1 MWNKIVPGEVKMES
15 IRDAVLEGKP
25 VVLIDDR
32 REFEADLVY
41 PAGIAS
47 PGVVNFMLSMKGLL
61 CLTMDMDEAL
71 KRGFFPMPSKGGETN
86 FLIPIDYRENF
97 TGITAEERA
106 LTAKKLAEGLSIKH
120 FRYPGHLHLLG
131 GIGLNRRRGHTE
143 GSLELME
150 ILGFKRYA
158 LIVEILDE
166 RGDSHNREYALK
178 LAEDRGLPVVNIDD
192 VWKEFVKRKQLMRI
206 YANAR
211 LPTKYGEFR
220 IIAFDNELDF
230 KEHVA
235 IVKEPYGEVP
245 LVRMHSKCLTGDTLA
260 SLKCDCGSQL
270 ANSLRMIAQEGGIL
284 LYMDQEGRGI
294 GLKEKIKA
302 YELQDEGLDTVE
314 ANEALGHKADERTY
328 EAAFQ
333 MLRALGVW
341 RIRLITNNPAKTKAL
356 EEFGIE
362 VVETVP
368 APPEVTEHNRL
379 YLKVK
384 EEKLGHRL
392 PVKV

>member
-1 MWNKIVPGEVKMES
+1 MNLEE
-15 IRDAVLEGKP
+15 IRRAILGGKP

-32 REFEADLVY
+32 REFEADLIY
-41 PAGIAS
+41 PAEIAS
-47 PGVVNFMLSMKGLL
+47 AEVVNFMLSAKGLL

-71 KRGFFPMPSKGGETN
+71 RKGFFRLPSKEGETN
-86 FLIPIDYRENF
+86 FLIPVDYKETF

-106 LTAKKLAEGLSIKH
+106 LTARKLAEGLGIGH

-143 GSLELME
+143 SSLELME
-150 ILGFKRYA
+150 FLGFKRYA
-158 LIVEILDE
+158 LIVELLDE
-166 RGDSHNREYALK
+166 KGDSHNREYALK
-178 LAEDRGLPVVNIDD
+178 FAEEHSLPVITTDD
-192 VWKEFVKRKQLMRI
+192 VWKEFVRKKQLMRI

-235 IVKEPYGEVP
+235 IVKEPYGDVP
-245 LVRMHSKCLTGDTLA
+245 LVRVHSKCLTGDTLA

-302 YELQDEGLDTVE
+302 YELQDKGLDTVE
-314 ANEALGHKADERTY
+314 ANEALGYKADERTY

-333 MLRALGVW
+333 MLKALGVSKV
-341 RIRLITNNPAKTKAL
+341 RLITNNPAKAKAL

-362 VVETVP
+362 VVEVVP
-368 APPEVTEHNRL
+368 APPEVTEYNRN

-384 EEKLGHRL
+384 VEKLGHKL
-392 PVKV
+392 PFEI

>member
-1 MWNKIVPGEVKMES
+1 MNLEE
-15 IRDAVLEGKP
+15 IRRAILEGKP

-32 REFEADLVY
+32 REFEADLIY
-41 PAGIAS
+41 PAEIAS
-47 PGVVNFMLSMKGLL
+47 AEVVNFMLSAKGLL

-71 KRGFFPMPSKGGETN
+71 KKGFFRLPSKEGETN
-86 FLIPIDYRENF
+86 FLIPVDYRETF

-106 LTAKKLAEGLSIKH
+106 LTAKKLAEGLGVEA

-143 GSLELME
+143 SSLELME
-150 ILGFKRYA
+150 FLGFRRYA
-158 LIVEILDE
+158 LIIEILDE
-166 RGDSHNREYALK
+166 KGDSHNREYALK
-178 LAEDRGLPVVNIDD
+178 FAEEHGLPVITTDD
-192 VWKEFVKRKQLMRI
+192 VWKEFVKRKQLIRV

-211 LPTKYGEFR
+211 LPTRYGEFR
-220 IIAFDNELDF
+220 IIAFENELDF

-235 IVKEPYGEVP
+235 IVKEPYGKVP
-245 LVRMHSKCLTGDTLA
+245 LVRVHSKCLTGDTLA

-302 YELQDEGLDTVE
+302 YELQDKGLDTVE

-333 MLRALGVW
+333 MLRALGVS
-341 RIRLITNNPAKTKAL
+341 RIKLITNNPAKAKAL

-362 VVETVP
+362 VVEIVP
-368 APPEVTEHNRL
+368 APPEITEHNRT

-384 EEKLGHRL
+384 VEKLGHKL
-392 PVKV
+392 PFEV

>member
-1 MWNKIVPGEVKMES
+1 MNLEELKRTI
-15 IRDAVLEGKP
+15 LEGKP

-32 REFEADLVY
+32 REFEADLIY
-41 PAGIAS
+41 PAEMAS
-47 PGVVNFMLSMKGLL
+47 AEIVNFMLSAKGLL

-71 KRGFFPMPSKGGETN
+71 KKGFFRLPSKEGETN
-86 FLIPIDYRENF
+86 FLIPVDYKETF

-106 LTAKKLAEGLSIKH
+106 LTAKKLAEGLGVEA

-143 GSLELME
+143 SSLELME
-150 ILGFKRYA
+150 FLGFKRYA
-158 LIVEILDE
+158 LIIEILDE
-166 RGDSHNREYALK
+166 KGDSHNREYALK
-178 LAEDRGLPVVNIDD
+178 FAEEHGLPVITTDD
-192 VWKEFVKRKQLMRI
+192 VWREFVRRKQLIRV

-220 IIAFDNELDF
+220 IIAFENELDF

-235 IVKEPYGEVP
+235 IVKEPYGDVP
-245 LVRMHSKCLTGDTLA
+245 LVRVHSKCLTGDTLA

-302 YELQDEGLDTVE
+302 YELQDKGLDTVE
-314 ANEALGHKADERTY
+314 ANKALGFKADERTY

-333 MLRALGVW
+333 MLRALGVSKV
-341 RIRLITNNPAKTKAL
+341 RLITNNPAKAKAL
-356 EEFGIE
+356 EELGIE
-362 VVETVP
+362 VVEVVP
-368 APPEVTEHNRL
+368 APPEVTEYNRN

-384 EEKLGHRL
+384 VEKLGHKL
-392 PVKV
+392 PFEV

>member
-1 MWNKIVPGEVKMES
+1 MNWDS
-15 IRDAVLEGKP
+15 IRNAILDGKP
-25 VVLIDDR
+25 VVLIDNR

-41 PAGIAS
+41 PAEIAS
-47 PGVVNFMLSMKGLL
+47 PEVVNFMLSMKGLL
-61 CLTMDMDEAL
+61 CLTMDMGEAL
-71 KRGFFPMPSKGGETN
+71 KRGFFPLPSKEGETN
-86 FLIPIDYRENF
+86 FLIPVDYGKNF

-106 LTAKKLAEGLSIKH
+106 LTAKKLAEGLSIEH

-131 GIGLNRRRGHTE
+131 GVGLNRRRGHTE

-166 RGDSHNREYALK
+166 KGDSHKGEYALK
-178 LAEDRGLPVVNIDD
+178 LAGEHGLPVVNIDD
-192 VWKEFVKRKQLMRI
+192 VWKEFVKRKQLI
-206 YANAR
+206 KVYANAR
-211 LPTKYGEFR
+211 LPTRYGEFR
-220 IIAFDNELDF
+220 IIAFENELDF

-235 IVKEPYGEVP
+235 IVREPYGEVP
-245 LVRMHSKCLTGDTLA
+245 LLRIHSKCLTGDTLA

-270 ANSLRMIAQEGGIL
+270 ANSLRMIAQGGGIL

-302 YELQDEGLDTVE
+302 YELQDRGLDTVE
-314 ANEALGHKADERTY
+314 ANEALGHRADERTY

-333 MLRALGVW
+333 MLRALDVSKV
-341 RIRLITNNPAKTKAL
+341 RLITNNPAKAKAL

-362 VVETVP
+362 VVEMVP
-368 APPEVTEHNRL
+368 APPEVTEYNRT

>member
-1 MWNKIVPGEVKMES
+1 MNWDS
-15 IRDAVLEGKP
+15 IRNAILDGKP

-41 PAGIAS
+41 PAEIAS
-47 PGVVNFMLSMKGLL
+47 PEVVNFMLSMKGLL

-71 KRGFFPMPSKGGETN
+71 KRGFFLLPSKEGETN
-86 FLIPIDYRENF
+86 FLIPVDYRENF
-97 TGITAEERA
+97 TGITSEERA
-106 LTAKKLAEGLSIKH
+106 LTARKIAEGLSVEH

-131 GIGLNRRRGHTE
+131 GVGLNRRRGHTE

-178 LAEDRGLPVVNIDD
+178 LAEEHGLPVVNIDD
-192 VWKEFVKRKQLMRI
+192 VWKEFVKRKQLI
-206 YANAR
+206 KVYANAR
-211 LPTKYGEFR
+211 LPTRYGEFR
-220 IIAFDNELDF
+220 IIAFHNELDF
-230 KEHVA
+230 KEHAA
-235 IVKEPYGEVP
+235 IVREPYGEVP
-245 LVRMHSKCLTGDTLA
+245 LVRIHSKCLTGDTLA

-302 YELQDEGLDTVE
+302 YELQDKGLDTVE

-328 EAAFQ
+328 ESAFQ
-333 MLRALGVW
+333 MLRALGVSKV
-341 RIRLITNNPAKTKAL
+341 RLITNNPAKARAL
-356 EEFGIE
+356 EELGIE
-362 VVETVP
+362 VVEVVP
-368 APPEVTEHNRL
+368 APPEVTEYNRA

>member
-1 MWNKIVPGEVKMES
+1 MNLGELRK
-15 IRDAVLEGKP
+15 AVLDGKP

-32 REFEADLVY
+32 REFEADLIY
-41 PAGIAS
+41 PAEIAS
-47 PGVVNFMLSMKGLL
+47 AEVVNFMLSAKGLL

-71 KRGFFPMPSKGGETN
+71 KRGFFRLPSKEGETN
-86 FLIPIDYRENF
+86 FLIPVDYKETF
-97 TGITAEERA
+97 TGVTAEERA
-106 LTAKKLAEGLSIKH
+106 LTARKLAGGLGVEA

-143 GSLELME
+143 SSLELME
-150 ILGFKRYA
+150 FLGFKRYA
-158 LIVEILDE
+158 LIIEILDE

-178 LAEDRGLPVVNIDD
+178 FAEEHDLPVITTDD
-192 VWKEFVKRKQLMRI
+192 VWKEFVKRKQLIRV

-211 LPTKYGEFR
+211 LPTRYGEFR
-220 IIAFDNELDF
+220 IIAFENELDF

-235 IVKEPYGEVP
+235 IVKEPYGDVP
-245 LVRMHSKCLTGDTLA
+245 LVRIHSKCLTGDTLA

-270 ANSLRMIAQEGGIL
+270 ANSLRMIAREGGIL

-302 YELQDEGLDTVE
+302 YELQDKGLDTVE
-314 ANEALGHKADERTY
+314 ANEALGYKADERTY

-333 MLRALGVW
+333 MLRALDVS
-341 RIRLITNNPAKTKAL
+341 RIRLITNNPAKARAL

-362 VVETVP
+362 VVEVVP
-368 APPEVTEHNRL
+368 APGEVTEYNRP
-379 YLKVK
+379 YLRVK
-384 EEKLGHRL
+384 AEKLGHKL
-392 PVKV
+392 PFEV

>member
-1 MWNKIVPGEVKMES
+1 MNWEE
-15 IRDAVLEGKP
+15 IRKAVLDGKP

-32 REFEADLVY
+32 REFEADLIY
-41 PAGIAS
+41 PAEIAS
-47 PGVVNFMLSMKGLL
+47 SEVVNFMLSAKGLL

-71 KRGFFPMPSKGGETN
+71 ERGFFPLPSKEGETN
-86 FLIPIDYRENF
+86 FLVPVDYSETF

-106 LTAKKLAEGLSIKH
+106 LTARKIAEGLDIEA

-131 GIGLNRRRGHTE
+131 GVGLNRRRGHTE
-143 GSLELME
+143 SSLELME
-150 ILGFKRYA
+150 FLCFKRYA

-166 RGDSHNREYALK
+166 EGDSHNRDYALNF
-178 LAEDRGLPVVNIDD
+178 AREHGLPVLTTDD
-192 VWKEFVKRKQLMRI
+192 VWKEFVRRKQLVRV

-211 LPTKYGEFR
+211 LPTRYGEFR

-230 KEHVA
+230 REHVA
-235 IVKEPYGEVP
+235 IVKEPYGEIP
-245 LVRMHSKCLTGDTLA
+245 LVRVHSKCLTGDTLA

-270 ANSLRMIAQEGGIL
+270 ANALRMIAQEGGIL

-302 YELQDEGLDTVE
+302 YELQDKGLDTVE
-314 ANEALGHKADERTY
+314 ANEALGHKEDERTY

-333 MLRALGVW
+333 MLRALGVSKV
-341 RIRLITNNPAKTKAL
+341 RLITNNPAKAKAL

-362 VVETVP
+362 VVETIP
-368 APPEVTEHNRL
+368 APGEVTDHNRP
-379 YLKVK
+379 YLRVK
-384 EEKLGHRL
+384 AEKLGHRI
-392 PVKV
+392 PFEI

>member
-1 MWNKIVPGEVKMES
+1 MNWGE
-15 IRDAVLEGKP
+15 IRKAVLDGKP
-25 VVLIDDR
+25 VVLIDEG

-41 PAGIAS
+41 PAEIAS
-47 PGVVNFMLSMKGLL
+47 SEVVNFMLSAKGLL

-71 KRGFFPMPSKGGETN
+71 ERGFFPLLSKEGETN
-86 FLIPIDYRENF
+86 FLVPVDYSETF

-106 LTAKKLAEGLSIKH
+106 LTARKIAEGLSVKA

-131 GIGLNRRRGHTE
+131 GVGLNRRRGHTE
-143 GSLELME
+143 SSLELME
-150 ILGFKRYA
+150 FLGFKRYA

-166 RGDSHNREYALK
+166 EGDSHNRDYALNF
-178 LAEDRGLPVVNIDD
+178 AREHGLPVLTTDD
-192 VWKEFVKRKQLMRI
+192 VWKEFVRRKQLIRV

-211 LPTKYGEFR
+211 LPTRYGEFR

-230 KEHVA
+230 REHVA

-245 LVRMHSKCLTGDTLA
+245 LVRIHSKCLTGDTLA

-270 ANSLRMIAQEGGIL
+270 AHALMMIAQEGGIL

-302 YELQDEGLDTVE
+302 YELQDKGLDTVE
-314 ANEALGHKADERTY
+314 ANDALGHKADERTY

-333 MLRALGVW
+333 MLRALGVSKVK
-341 RIRLITNNPAKTKAL
+341 LITNNPAKAKAL

-362 VVETVP
+362 VVEIIP
-368 APPEVTEHNRL
+368 APGEVTEHNRP
-379 YLKVK
+379 YLRVK
-384 EEKLGHRL
+384 AEKLGHRL
-392 PVKV
+392 PFEV

>member
-1 MWNKIVPGEVKMES
+1 MNWNS
-15 IRDAVLEGKP
+15 IREKVLERKP
-25 VVLIDDR
+25 IVLIDDR

-41 PAGIAS
+41 PAEIAS
-47 PGVVNFMLSMKGLL
+47 SEVVNFMLSVKGLL
-61 CLTMDMDEAL
+61 CLTMEVDEAL
-71 KRGFFPMPSKGGETN
+71 KKGFFPLPSKEGETN
-86 FLIPIDYRENF
+86 FLIPVDYRENF

-106 LTAKKLAEGLSIKH
+106 LTARKLAEGLSVEH

-143 GSLELME
+143 SSLELME
-150 ILGFKRYA
+150 ILGFRRYA

-166 RGDSHNREYALK
+166 SGDSHNREYALK
-178 LAEDRGLPVVNIDD
+178 LAEEHDLPVLTTDD
-192 VWKEFVKRKQLMRI
+192 VWKEFVKRKQLIRI

-211 LPTKYGEFR
+211 LPTRYGEFR

-230 KEHVA
+230 KEHAA

-245 LVRMHSKCLTGDTLA
+245 LVRIHSKCLTGDTLA

-302 YELQDEGLDTVE
+302 YELQDRGLDTVE

-333 MLRALGVW
+333 MLRALGVSKV
-341 RIRLITNNPAKTKAL
+341 RLITNNPAKAKAL

-362 VVETVP
+362 VVEIVP
-368 APPEVTEHNRL
+368 APPEVTEYNRT

-384 EEKLGHRL
+384 AEKLGHKL

>member
-1 MWNKIVPGEVKMES
+1 MNWGE
-15 IRDAVLEGKP
+15 IRKKVLEGKP
-25 VVLIDDR
+25 IVLIDDR
-32 REFEADLVY
+32 REFEADLIY
-41 PAGIAS
+41 PAEIAS
-47 PGVVNFMLSMKGLL
+47 PEVVNFMLSMKGLL

-71 KRGFFPMPSKGGETN
+71 KRGFFPLPSKEGETN
-86 FLIPIDYRENF
+86 FLVPVDYKETF

-106 LTAKKLAEGLSIKH
+106 LTARKIAEGLGVEA

-143 GSLELME
+143 SSLELME

-166 RGDSHNREYALK
+166 KGDSHNREYALK
-178 LAEDRGLPVVNIDD
+178 LAEEHGLPVLTTDD
-192 VWKEFVKRKQLMRI
+192 VWKEFVRRKQLMRI

-211 LPTKYGEFR
+211 LPTRYGDFR

-245 LVRMHSKCLTGDTLA
+245 LVRVHSKCLTGDTLA

-270 ANSLRMIAQEGGIL
+270 ANALRMIAQEGGIL

-302 YELQDEGLDTVE
+302 YELQDKGYDTVE
-314 ANEALGHKADERTY
+314 ANKALGRGEDERTY

-333 MLRALGVW
+333 MLRALGVSKV
-341 RIRLITNNPAKTKAL
+341 RLITNNPRKAKAL

-362 VVETVP
+362 VVEIVP
-368 APPEVTEHNRL
+368 TPGEVTEHNKP

-384 EEKLGHRL
+384 AEKLGHRL
-392 PVKV
+392 PFEV

>member
-1 MWNKIVPGEVKMES
+1 MNLEE
-15 IRDAVLEGKP
+15 IRKAILDGKP

-32 REFEADLVY
+32 REFEADLIY
-41 PAGIAS
+41 PAEIAS
-47 PGVVNFMLSMKGLL
+47 AEVVNFMLSAKGLL

-71 KRGFFPMPSKGGETN
+71 KRGFFRLPSKEGETN
-86 FLIPIDYRENF
+86 FLIPVDYKETF

-106 LTAKKLAEGLSIKH
+106 LTAKKLAEGLSVEH

-143 GSLELME
+143 SSLELME
-150 ILGFKRYA
+150 FLGFKRYA
-158 LIVEILDE
+158 LIIEILDE
-166 RGDSHNREYALK
+166 KGDSHNREYALK
-178 LAEDRGLPVVNIDD
+178 FAEEHGLPVITTDD
-192 VWKEFVKRKQLMRI
+192 VWKEFVKRKQLI
-206 YANAR
+206 KVYANAR
-211 LPTKYGEFR
+211 LPTRYGEFR
-220 IIAFDNELDF
+220 IISFDNELDF

-235 IVKEPYGEVP
+235 IVKEPYGDVP
-245 LVRMHSKCLTGDTLA
+245 LVRIHSKCLTGDTLA

-302 YELQDEGLDTVE
+302 YELQDKGLDTVE
-314 ANEALGHKADERTY
+314 ANEALGFKADERTY

-333 MLRALGVW
+333 MLRALGVSKV
-341 RIRLITNNPAKTKAL
+341 RLITNNPAKVKAL

-362 VVETVP
+362 VVEVVP
-368 APPEVTEHNRL
+368 ALPEVTEYNRP
-379 YLKVK
+379 YLRVK
-384 EEKLGHRL
+384 AEKLGHRL
-392 PVKV
+392 PFEV

>member
-1 MWNKIVPGEVKMES
+1 MNWDS
-15 IRDAVLEGKP
+15 IKNAVLEGKP

-32 REFEADLVY
+32 REFEADLIY
-41 PAGIAS
+41 PAEMAS
-47 PGVVNFMLSMKGLL
+47 PEVVNFMLSMKGLL
-61 CLTMDMDEAL
+61 CLTMDMDDAL
-71 KRGFFPMPSKGGETN
+71 KAGFFPLPSKEGETN
-86 FLIPIDYRENF
+86 FLVPVDYKETF

-106 LTAKKLAEGLSIKH
+106 LTARKVAEGLGVEA

-143 GSLELME
+143 SSLELME

-166 RGDSHNREYALK
+166 KGDSHNREYALK
-178 LAEDRGLPVVNIDD
+178 LAEEHDLPVLTTDD

-211 LPTKYGEFR
+211 LPTRYGNFR
-220 IIAFDNELDF
+220 IISFDNELDF

-235 IVKEPYGEVP
+235 IVKEPYGEAP
-245 LVRMHSKCLTGDTLA
+245 LVRVHSRCLTGDTLG

-270 ANSLRMIAQEGGIL
+270 ANALRMISLEGGIL

-294 GLKEKIKA
+294 GLKDKVKA
-302 YELQDEGLDTVE
+302 YELQDKGLDTVE
-314 ANEALGHKADERTY
+314 ANEALGHKADERTF

-333 MLRALGVW
+333 MLRALGVSKV
-341 RIRLITNNPAKTKAL
+341 RLITNNPSKVKAL

-362 VVETVP
+362 VVERVP
-368 APPEVTEHNRL
+368 ALGEVTEHNRF
-379 YLKVK
+379 YLKTK
-384 EEKLGHRL
+384 AEKLGHKL
-392 PVKV
+392 PFEI

>member
-1 MWNKIVPGEVKMES
+1 MDAKT
-15 IRDAVLEGKP
+15 IREAVLSGKP

-32 REFEADLVY
+32 REFEADLIY
-41 PAGIAS
+41 PAEIAS
-47 PGVVNFMLSMKGLL
+47 AEVVNFMLSMKGLL
-61 CLTMDMDEAL
+61 CLTMDMEEAL
-71 KRGFFPMPSKGGETN
+71 RRGFFPLPSKGGETN
-86 FLIPIDYRENF
+86 FLIPVDYSETF

-106 LTAKKLAEGLSIKH
+106 LTARKLAEGLGVEH

-143 GSLELME
+143 SSLELME
-150 ILGFKRYA
+150 ILGFRRYA
-158 LIVEILDE
+158 LIVEILDGS
-166 RGDSHNREYALK
+166 GDSHNRDYALE
-178 LAEDRGLPVVNIDD
+178 LARKHDLPVLTTDD
-192 VWKEFVKRKQLMRI
+192 VWREFVRRKQLIRV

-211 LPTKYGEFR
+211 LPTRYGEFR
-220 IIAFDNELDF
+220 IIAFENELDF

-235 IVKEPYGEVP
+235 IVKEPYGDAP
-245 LVRMHSKCLTGDTLA
+245 LVRIHSKCLTGDTLA

-302 YELQDEGLDTVE
+302 YELQDKGLDTVE
-314 ANEALGHKADERTY
+314 ANEAIGHRPDERTY

-333 MLRALGVW
+333 MLRALGVE
-341 RIRLITNNPAKTKAL
+341 RVRLITNNPDKVRAL
-356 EEFGIE
+356 RELGME
-362 VVETVP
+362 VVEVVP
-368 APPEVTEHNRL
+368 APPEVTEYNRT

-384 EEKLGHRL
+384 AEKLGHRIFL
-392 PVKV
+392 

>member
-1 MWNKIVPGEVKMES
+1 MNWNS
-15 IRDAVLEGKP
+15 IKEKVLDGKTI
-25 VVLIDDR
+25 VLIDDR

-41 PAGIAS
+41 PAEIAS
-47 PGVVNFMLSMKGLL
+47 PEVVNFMLSMKGLL
-61 CLTMDMDEAL
+61 CLTMDMEEAL
-71 KRGFFPMPSKGGETN
+71 KRGFFPLPSKEGETN
-86 FLIPIDYRENF
+86 FLIPADYRENF

-106 LTAKKLAEGLSIKH
+106 LTAKKLVEGLSVEH

-166 RGDSHNREYALK
+166 KGDSHNREYALK
-178 LAEDRGLPVVNIDD
+178 LAEEHDLPVVNIDD
-192 VWKEFVKRKQLMRI
+192 VWKEFVKRKQLI
-206 YANAR
+206 KVYANAR
-211 LPTKYGEFR
+211 LPTKYGDFR

-230 KEHVA
+230 KEHAA
-235 IVKEPYGEVP
+235 IIKEPYGDVP
-245 LVRMHSKCLTGDTLA
+245 LVRVHSKCLTGDTLA

-302 YELQDEGLDTVE
+302 YELQDKGLDTVE

-333 MLRALGVW
+333 MLRTLGVSK
-341 RIRLITNNPAKTKAL
+341 IRLITNNPAKAKAL
-356 EEFGIE
+356 EELGIE
-362 VVETVP
+362 VLEIVP
-368 APPEVTEHNRL
+368 APGEVTEHNRF

-392 PVKV
+392 PMKI

>member
-1 MWNKIVPGEVKMES
+1 MNLEE
-15 IRDAVLEGKP
+15 IRKAVLDGKP
-25 VVLIDDR
+25 IVLIDDR

-41 PAGIAS
+41 PAEIAS
-47 PGVVNFMLSMKGLL
+47 PEVVNFMLSAKGLL
-61 CLTMDMDEAL
+61 CLAMDIDEAL
-71 KRGFFPMPSKGGETN
+71 RRGFFPLPGKGSETN
-86 FLIPIDYRENF
+86 FLIPVDYKKTF

-106 LTAKKLAEGLSIKH
+106 LTARKIAEGLSVEH
-120 FRYPGHLHLLG
+120 FRYPGHLPLLG

-166 RGDSHNREYALK
+166 RGDSHREDYALK
-178 LAEDRGLPVVNIDD
+178 LAEEHGLPVVNIDD
-192 VWKEFVKRKQLMRI
+192 VWKEFVRRKQLVKV

-211 LPTKYGEFR
+211 LPTRYGEFR

-230 KEHVA
+230 REHVA
-235 IVKEPYGEVP
+235 IVKEPYGDVP
-245 LVRMHSKCLTGDTLA
+245 LVRIHSKCLTGDTLA

-294 GLKEKIKA
+294 GLKEKIRA
-302 YELQDEGLDTVE
+302 YELQDKGLDTVE
-314 ANEALGHKADERTY
+314 ANEALGHRADERTY
-328 EAAFQ
+328 ESAFQ
-333 MLRALGVW
+333 MLRALGVS
-341 RIRLITNNPAKTKAL
+341 RIRLITNNPAKAKAL

-362 VVETVP
+362 VVEVIP
-368 APPEVTEHNRL
+368 APPEVTDYNRT

-384 EEKLGHRL
+384 EKKLGHRL

>member
-1 MWNKIVPGEVKMES
+1 MNWEEISK
-15 IRDAVLEGKP
+15 AVLDGKP

-41 PAGIAS
+41 PAEIAS
-47 PGVVNFMLSMKGLL
+47 PEVVNFMLSATGLL

-71 KRGFFPMPSKGGETN
+71 ERGFFPLPSKEGETN
-86 FLIPIDYRENF
+86 FLVPVDYSETF
-97 TGITAEERA
+97 TGITAGERA
-106 LTAKKLAEGLSIKH
+106 LTALKIAEGLSVKA

-131 GIGLNRRRGHTE
+131 GVGLNRRRGHTE
-143 GSLELME
+143 SSLELME
-150 ILGFKRYA
+150 FLGFKRYA

-166 RGDSHNREYALK
+166 EGDSHNRDYALNF
-178 LAEDRGLPVVNIDD
+178 AREHGLPVLTTDD
-192 VWKEFVKRKQLMRI
+192 VWKEFVRRKQLIRV

-211 LPTKYGEFR
+211 LPTRYGEFR

-235 IVKEPYGEVP
+235 IVKEPYGEIP
-245 LVRMHSKCLTGDTLA
+245 LVRVHSKCLTGDTLA

-270 ANSLRMIAQEGGIL
+270 ANALRMIAQEGGIL

-302 YELQDEGLDTVE
+302 YELQDKGLDTVE

-333 MLRALGVW
+333 MLRALGVSKV
-341 RIRLITNNPAKTKAL
+341 RLITNNPTKAKAL

-362 VVETVP
+362 VVETIP
-368 APPEVTEHNRL
+368 APGEVTEHNRL

-384 EEKLGHRL
+384 AEKLGHRL
-392 PVKV
+392 PFEV

>member
-1 MWNKIVPGEVKMES
+1 MNVRKLRK
-15 IRDAVLEGKP
+15 AVLNGKP
-25 VVLIDDR
+25 IVLMDDR
-32 REFEADLVY
+32 REFEADLIY
-41 PAGIAS
+41 PAEKAS
-47 PGVVNFMLSMKGLL
+47 PDVVNFMLSMKGLL

-71 KRGFFPMPSKGGETN
+71 KRGFFPLPSKEGETN
-86 FLIPIDYRENF
+86 FLIPVDYRETF

-106 LTAKKLAEGLSIKH
+106 LTARKITKGLSAKA

-143 GSLELME
+143 SSLELME
-150 ILGFKRYA
+150 FLGFKRYA
-158 LIVEILDE
+158 LIVEILDD
-166 RGDSHNREYALK
+166 RGDSHNRDYAFD
-178 LAEDRGLPVVNIDD
+178 LARKNGLPVLTTDD
-192 VWKEFVKRKQLMRI
+192 VWKEFVKRKQLIRV

-211 LPTKYGEFR
+211 LPTRYGEFR
-220 IIAFDNELDF
+220 IVAFDNELDF

-245 LVRMHSKCLTGDTLA
+245 LVRVHSKCLTGDTLA

-270 ANSLRMIAQEGGIL
+270 ANSLRMISQEGGIL

-302 YELQDEGLDTVE
+302 YELQDKGLDTVE

-333 MLRALGVW
+333 MLRALGVS
-341 RIRLITNNPAKTKAL
+341 RIRLITNNPSKAKAL
-356 EEFGIE
+356 KEFGIE
-362 VVETVP
+362 VVETIP
-368 APPEVTEHNRL
+368 APGEVTEHNRP
-379 YLKVK
+379 YLKIK
-384 EEKLGHRL
+384 AEKLGHKL
-392 PVKV
+392 PFEV

>member
-1 MWNKIVPGEVKMES
+1 MNWDS
-15 IRDAVLEGKP
+15 IKEKVLEGKP

-41 PAGIAS
+41 PAEIAS
-47 PGVVNFMLSMKGLL
+47 PEVVNFMLSMKGLL

-71 KRGFFPMPSKGGETN
+71 RRGFFPLPSKEGETN
-86 FLIPIDYRENF
+86 FLVPVDYRENF

-106 LTAKKLAEGLSIKH
+106 LTARKLAEGLSVEH

-166 RGDSHNREYALK
+166 KGDSHNREYALK
-178 LAEDRGLPVVNIDD
+178 LAEEHDLPVVNIDD
-192 VWKEFVKRKQLMRI
+192 VWKEFVKRKQLIRV

-220 IIAFDNELDF
+220 IISFDNELDF

-245 LVRMHSKCLTGDTLA
+245 LVRVHSKCLTGDTLA

-270 ANSLRMIAQEGGIL
+270 SNALRMIAQEGGIL

-302 YELQDEGLDTVE
+302 YELQDRGLDTVE

-333 MLRALGVW
+333 MLRALGVSKV
-341 RIRLITNNPAKTKAL
+341 RLITNNPAKAKAL

-362 VVETVP
+362 VVEIVP
-368 APPEVTEHNRL
+368 APPELTEHNRL